1 MRHPV
6 LRNGLPLESCAFD
19 RDEDSKTIHLAAY
32 LENKAV
38 GVLTLLPNSKDVQL
52 RGMAV
57 LTHHQGEGIG
67 KQLLAKAEAHAT
79 ALGCEPAIQQS
90 QMKSGDIT
98 MKNSIFNGV
107 ITAAAFSLALG
118 LSSHATAKQCP
129 DQEAVDEL
137 ATLSTEQARFG
148 MIQLLDTAKTEKVIV
163 AGFMVAIEKQD
174 VQENIRAQN
183 RAEAL
188 YQRHGASGALPALPP
203 GTTHQVVAIAF

>member
-67 KQLLAKAEAHAT
+67 KQLLAKAEALVADLDHNSVWMNAR
-79 ALGCEPAIQQS
+79 LIAIPFYASCGYQKQ
-90 QMKSGDIT
+90 GD
-98 MKNSIFNGV
+98 
-107 ITAAAFSLALG
+107 AFELPLSLI
-118 LSSHATAKQCP
+118 H
-129 DQEAVDEL
+129 
-137 ATLSTEQARFG
+137 
-148 MIQLLDTAKTEKVIV
+148 I
-163 AGFMVAIEKQD
+163 
-174 VQENIRAQN
+174 
-183 RAEAL
+183 
-188 YQRHGASGALPALPP
+188 
-203 GTTHQVVAIAF
+203 